1 MLFER
6 IESKGLAHYS
16 YLIGNGGQAVVIDPR
31 RDCDIYVEKALRS
44 GHRITH
50 ILETH
55 RNEDYLIG
63 SVALA
68 SRTGA
73 TIWHADAQWDYRYG
87 QPVEDG
93 QTWDVGPLQ
102 LEAIHSPGHTPGMMS
117 YLLRD
122 RGGAP
127 WMVFTGDSLFAG
139 DVGRM
144 DLLGEDRME
153 EMAGQMY
160 ETLFEKLLPLGD
172 EVIVCPAHGPG
183 SVCGSAIAD
192 RAWTTIGLERK
203 HNPELQFDDKETFV
217 ANVAQMLDR
226 PPYFRRM
233 EKGNLEGASLPNG
246 LLAPQAL
253 SPTEFIRQAEKAMVL
268 DTRMELGFGA
278 AHVPTAIS
286 IWEDG
291 VSSFA
296 GWFLPYDRSILLVSD
311 RDDPTQIMRY
321 LVRLGY
327 DDVAGYLGGGMLSWH
342 KAGKISHSI
351 GTITV
356 HNLCDRLDA
365 GEDFHILDVRSDEEL
380 ETQGE
385 IPTAQHIHV
394 VDLPT
399 RMDEV
404 PRGRRT
410 YIFCGSGV
418 RSMMAASLLERQG
431 YTDLFVILGGVA
443 GWNST
448 ACPIS

>member
-16 YLIGNGGQAVVIDPR
+16 YLVGAGGQAVVIDPR
-31 RDCDIYVEKALRS
+31 RDCSVYVEKALRS
-44 GHRITH
+44 GHRITD

-73 TIWHADAQWDYRYG
+73 TIWHADAQWDYQYG

-93 QTWDVGPLQ
+93 QTWDVGPFQ

-144 DLLGEDRME
+144 DLLGENRLE

-160 ETLFEKLLPLGD
+160 ETLFERLLPLGD
-172 EVIVCPAHGPG
+172 EVMVCPAHGSG

-192 RAWTTIGLERK
+192 RAWTTIGMERK
-203 HNPELQFDDKETFV
+203 HNPKLQFDNKEAFID
-217 ANVAQMLDR
+217 NVAEILDR
-226 PPYFRRM
+226 PPYFRKM
-233 EKGNLEGASLPNG
+233 ESGNLEGAPLPDG

-286 IWEDG
+286 IWKDG
-291 VSSFA
+291 VASFA
-296 GWFLPYDRSILLVSD
+296 GWFLPYDRPILLVNE

-321 LVRLGY
+321 LIRLGY
-327 DDVAGYLGGGMLSWH
+327 DDVKGYLGGGMLSWH
-342 KAGKISHSI
+342 MTGKQSHSI
-351 GTITV
+351 DTITV
-356 HNLCDRLDA
+356 HDLCDRLDA
-365 GEDFHILDVRSDEEL
+365 GEDLHILDVRSDEEL
-380 ETQGE
+380 EHQGE
-385 IPTAQHIHV
+385 IPTAQHIHAV
-394 VDLPT
+394 RLPE
-399 RMDEV
+399 RMEEV
-404 PRGRRT
+404 PRDER
-410 YIFCGSGV
+410 IHVFCGSGL
-418 RSMMAASLLERQG
+418 RSMMVASLLERQG

-448 ACPIS
+448 VCPIS